1 MTGLSIVGQMSAFRS
16 APQRT
21 VATLRRALAGA
32 PEQVAE
38 GFAHAVGNAP
48 KEHLDRVMRSPAR
61 RVLLE
66 TIFWQM
72 PRHIDPHTA
81 KRMNCSIRWRI
92 TGRSDGGADVYDLE
106 FTDERCRVIRGPGAA
121 PPKLTITVDG
131 AEFLRLATGNSDP
144 VKAYFTGRVA
154 LAGDVMIAAKASGLF
169 RIPGVARRAASP
181 QPEASG

>member
-1 MTGLSIVGQMSAFRS
+1 
-16 APQRT
+16 
-21 VATLRRALAGA
+21 VATIRRTLADA
-32 PEQVAE
+32 PGQVAE
-38 GFAHAVGNAP
+38 GFAHAVRDAP
-48 KEHLDRVMRSPAR
+48 KERLDRVMRSPAR

-72 PRHIDPHTA
+72 PRHIDPQTS

-92 TGRSDGGADVYDLE
+92 TGRSDGEADVYDLE
-106 FTDERCRVIRGPGAA
+106 FTAGRCRVIRGPGVA

-154 LAGDVMIAAKASGLF
+154 RAGDVMVAAKASSLF
-169 RIPGVARRAASP
+169 RLPGAGKRGAFP
-181 QPEASG
+181 QPETG

>member
-1 MTGLSIVGQMSAFRS
+1 MASIR
-16 APQRT
+16 RT
-21 VATLRRALAGA
+21 LAGA

-38 GFAHAVGNAP
+38 GFAHAVRSAP
-48 KEHLDRVMRSPAR
+48 KERLDQLMRSPAR

-72 PRHIDPHTA
+72 PRHIDERTA
-81 KRMNCSIRWRI
+81 RIMNCTIRWRI
-92 TGRSDGGADVYDLE
+92 TGKANGEADVYDLE
-106 FTDERCRVIRGPGAA
+106 FIDGRCRVIRGPGVA

-154 LAGDVMIAAKASGLF
+154 LAGDVMVAAKASGLF
-169 RIPGVARRAASP
+169 RIPGVARGAKFP
-181 QPEASG
+181 QPETSG

>member
-1 MTGLSIVGQMSAFRS
+1 MGALKF

-21 VATLRRALAGA
+21 VATIRRTLTGA
-32 PEQVAE
+32 PVQVAE
-38 GFAHAVGNAP
+38 GFAQAVRNAP
-48 KEHLDRVMRSPAR
+48 EERLDRLMRSPAR

-72 PRHIDPHTA
+72 PRHIDPENV
-81 KRMNCSIRWRI
+81 KSMNCTIRWRI
-92 TGRSDGGADVYDLE
+92 TGKSDGEADVYDLLLA
-106 FTDERCRVIRGPGAA
+106 DGNCRVVRGPGTS

-154 LAGDVMIAAKASGLF
+154 LAGDVMVAAKASSLF
-169 RIPGVARRAASP
+169 RLPGVGRRRASP
-181 QPEASG
+181 QPEAGS

>member
-1 MTGLSIVGQMSAFRS
+1 MSAL
-16 APQRT
+16 PQRT
-21 VATLRRALAGA
+21 VETIRRTLAGA

-38 GFAHAVGNAP
+38 GVAHAVRNAP
-48 KEHLDRVMRSPAR
+48 KERLDQVMRSPAR

-66 TIFWQM
+66 AIFWQM
-72 PRHIDPHTA
+72 PRHIDPQTA
-81 KRMNCSIRWRI
+81 RSMNCTIRWRI
-92 TGRSDGGADVYDLE
+92 TGRANGEADVYDLE
-106 FTDERCRVIRGPGAA
+106 FIDGRCRVIRGPGVA

-154 LAGDVMIAAKASGLF
+154 LAGDVMVAAKASGLF
-169 RIPGVARRAASP
+169 RIPGVARSAKSP